1 MARVRV
7 TMEFDAEVEGY
18 AMHDPLTPGIVEQ
31 LRDAGIPIDAMGMAR
46 SVELEV
52 ME

>member
-7 TMEFDAEVEGY
+7 TLEFDADIDVDIRSRY
-18 AMHDPLTPGIVEQ
+18 DLLTPEVMEQ
-31 LRDAGIPIDAMGMAR
+31 LRNAGIPMDGAR

>member
-7 TMEFDAEVEGY
+7 ILEFDAEVEGY
-18 AMHDPLTPGIVEQ
+18 AMHDPLTPGIMEQ
-31 LRDAGIPIDAMGMAR
+31 LRNASIPMDKAR